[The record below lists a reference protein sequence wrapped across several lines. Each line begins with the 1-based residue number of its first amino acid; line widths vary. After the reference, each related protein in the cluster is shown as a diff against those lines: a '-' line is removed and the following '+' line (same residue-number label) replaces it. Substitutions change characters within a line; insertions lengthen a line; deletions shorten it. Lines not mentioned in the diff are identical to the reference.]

1 MLLFALGENFSFL
14 SLDPGYQRTIREA
27 RQSTAEEL
35 HLFQALFSPDPDN
48 LNSNVFGVSRRIVLL
63 FVLAITVRVTQALYE
78 GGGVEGRFHST
89 EIVLRLFKMRYSPF
103 SLPSVLSNLR
113 IPGYSF
119 MFSVLFNVV
128 YRLLVRMHQYLDL
141 ALVNCEFIS
150 PSKIII
156 AQQSKKKKNQV
167 KIQLLTLWLCVL
179 TTSLSGGH
187 HS

>member
-1 MLLFALGENFSFL
+1 MYFESEGQQCCCLPWEKTSA
-14 SLDPGYQRTIREA
+14 
-27 RQSTAEEL
+27 
-35 HLFQALFSPDPDN
+35 FSPSTQDINELFEKPGKA
-48 LNSNVFGVSRRIVLL
+48 LQKSCICSKLCFHRTLITCNSNVFGVSRRIVLL

-156 AQQSKKKKNQV
+156 AQQSKKKICIRK
-167 KIQLLTLWLCVL
+167 CF
-179 TTSLSGGH
+179 
-187 HS
+187 